1 MKTYTAMVEWDPYGV
16 WVVTVPEV
24 PGALTQVE
32 RLDEVA
38 ENIGEAIE
46 LMTGEEPGSY
56 ELTIRKVEARA
67 S

>member
-1 MKTYTAMVEWDPYGV
+1 MKSYTVLVEWDPTGW
-16 WVVTVPEV
+16 WVATVPAI
-24 PGALTQVE
+24 PTATQV
-32 RLDEVA
+32 RRFDEVA